1 MTQRGDICPSHAC
14 IPRDVKD
21 APCSERTA
29 SVLGEDERR
38 TILMKSKEPS
48 PGSPGRTVHFQAE
61 RCLTSAGSHSFCTTG
76 SESLCCL
83 SFREHQEQSS
93 CFPISELALLAP
105 ACCSHRRQR
114 SFTPSV
120 GQSGLG
126 TLTLSVAQHWQNQP
140 STGSHFWTGVLPLN
154 SSSREAGMEMGSG
167 PGSHS
172 RSAAAGS
179 PWRAAHGHQRS
190 WLVAPGSCFQIPNGV
205 VCKCLVN
212 PKIAPIYRVL

>member
-1 MTQRGDICPSHAC
+1 
-14 IPRDVKD
+14 
-21 APCSERTA
+21 
-29 SVLGEDERR
+29 
-38 TILMKSKEPS
+38 MKSKEPS

-93 CFPISELALLAP
+93 CFPISEFALLAP

-126 TLTLSVAQHWQNQP
+126 TLTLLVAQHFGHAALHWIPFLDRGAPFTFQQQGGGDGDGEWPRVPQP
-140 STGSHFWTGVLPLN
+140 LGSCRLALPD
-154 SSSREAGMEMGSG
+154 A
-167 PGSHS
+167 
-172 RSAAAGS
+172 